1 MEAQK
6 TITVSLPAK
15 VVEELD
21 KMAREENTTR
31 SQILRTAIDQYSR
44 SGRIWKQ
51 IYKWGEEAAKEL
63 GIKTEEDVDRLIHEQ

>member
-1 MEAQK
+1 MKAQR

-21 KMAREENTTR
+21 RMAREENTTR
-31 SQILRTAIDQYSR
+31 SQILRAAIDQYFK

>member
-1 MEAQK
+1 MEAQR
-6 TITVSLPAK
+6 TVTVSLPAK

-44 SGRIWKQ
+44 SGRIWRQ
-51 IYKWGEEAAKEL
+51 IYKWSEEAARKL
-63 GIKTEEDVDRLIHEQ
+63 GIKTEEDVDRIIHEQ